1 MHVPLFLLYY
11 VQLKTALLQHEN
23 PSSHHQ
29 HNTQKSHRR
38 YVKSSRRHPGN
49 AFLPIHSNSIDS
61 RKCVMDR
68 YCIHIDFLLINF
80 ELLFELNI
88 KTSEVWFFLQ
98 RRQSVTKWLKNRK
111 IIRRF
116 KDFGFGQAARE
127 CEEFNNF
134 SNCSFLFMNAQ
145 FI

>member
-1 MHVPLFLLYY
+1 MHVPLFLLYF
-11 VQLKTALLQHEN
+11 VQLKTALLEHGN

-29 HNTQKSHRR
+29 QHTKVTQKIREI
-38 YVKSSRRHPGN
+38 SRRHPGN

-61 RKCVMDR
+61 EKCVMDR

-127 CEEFNNF
+127 CEEFNNSRTAHF
-134 SNCSFLFMNAQ
+134 YS
-145 FI
+145 